1 MGSGAMIRYCAQ
13 FSLRGQPS
21 ECLSSGITCFS
32 SGKGR
37 TIISIHHEF
46 VSREFYWLIVI
57 NFVKDFF
64 KIHIGY
70 LL

>member
-1 MGSGAMIRYCAQ
+1 MLVVRNYV
-13 FSLRGQPS
+13 L
-21 ECLSSGITCFS
+21 L

-37 TIISIHHEF
+37 TIISIHHEL

-57 NFVKDFF
+57 NLVKDFF